1 MSEMKKPSAWKL
13 VASLGC
19 IAVFGGLAVGTT
31 YSLFTTSKSIN
42 THLTIAGSDS
52 IKATLYLKELK
63 QDVLDTDGM
72 IKEQDMLSTIKDES
86 GNVIAPDET
95 THLVDLTN
103 YKGQIFSTV
112 KLVPTMKG
120 TATFV
125 LKNTGDVAFNYTV
138 NVTKTALDKNDVND
152 TELENQLIFTT
163 PEAQPTDS
171 VKKGGEQEITISY
184 EFKNDTKNN
193 LVMGSTFSADL
204 TFKLSSVTKTT
215 A

>member
-1 MSEMKKPSAWKL
+1 M
-13 VASLGC
+13 
-19 IAVFGGLAVGTT
+19 GTT

-42 THLTIAGSDS
+42 THLTIAGNDS

-112 KLVPTMKG
+112 KLVPTMMGK
-120 TATFV
+120 ATFV

-138 NVTKTALDKNDVND
+138 NVTKTALNKDDVND
-152 TELENQLIFTT
+152 TELENQLTFTT
-163 PEAQPTDS
+163 PEAQPTDP
-171 VKKGGEQEITISY
+171 VKKGGEKEITISY
-184 EFKNDTKNN
+184 KFKDDSKNN
-193 LVMGSTFSADL
+193 IVMDSTFSADL
-204 TFKLSSVTKTT
+204 TFKLSSVTKS